1 MINLNYKDS
10 RNLNEQIHDR
20 IKELI
25 ISGALEKNEKLP
37 SVRELSV
44 SLAVNPNTVQRAYK
58 TLEAE
63 GFIYSISGRGNYVS
77 EVTKEERNI
86 DKLFDD
92 LKSLVKELS
101 YLKVEKDF
109 IINLVNNVYEEGR
122 E

>member
-10 RNLNEQIHDR
+10 RNLNEQIHDQ

-25 ISGALEKNEKLP
+25 ISGALKKNEQLP

-44 SLAVNPNTVQRAYK
+44 SLAVNPNTVQKAYK

-63 GFIYSISGRGNYVS
+63 GFIYSISGGGNYVS
-77 EVTKEERNI
+77 EVTKEERNV
-86 DKLFDD
+86 DELFDG
-92 LKSLVKELS
+92 LTALVKELS
-101 YLKVEKDF
+101 YLKVEKSF
-109 IINLVNNVYEEGR
+109 IINLVNNIYEEGR

>member
-44 SLAVNPNTVQRAYK
+44 NLAVNPNTVQRAYK
-58 TLEAE
+58 SLEQE

-77 EVTKEERNI
+77 EVTKEER
-86 DKLFDD
+86 DVDALFD
-92 LKSLVKELS
+92 SLYSIVKELS
-101 YLKVEKDF
+101 YLKVDKNF
-109 IINLVNNVYEEGR
+109 IINSVNNIYR
-122 E
+122 ERGE

>member
-58 TLEAE
+58 SLEQE

-77 EVTKEERNI
+77 EVTKEER
-86 DKLFDD
+86 DVDALFD
-92 LKSLVKELS
+92 SLYSIVKELS
-101 YLKVEKDF
+101 YLKVDKNF
-109 IINLVNNVYEEGR
+109 IINSVNNIYR
-122 E
+122 ERGE

>member
-58 TLEAE
+58 SLEQE

-77 EVTKEERNI
+77 EVTKEERDVDALFNSLYNI
-86 DKLFDD
+86 
-92 LKSLVKELS
+92 VKELS
-101 YLKVEKDF
+101 YLKVDKNF
-109 IINLVNNVYEEGR
+109 IINSVNNIYR
-122 E
+122 ERGE

>member
-58 TLEAE
+58 SLEQE

-77 EVTKEERNI
+77 EVTKEER
-86 DKLFDD
+86 DVDALFD
-92 LKSLVKELS
+92 SLYGIVKELS
-101 YLKVEKDF
+101 YLKVDKNF
-109 IINLVNNVYEEGR
+109 IINSVNNIYR
-122 E
+122 ERGE

>member
-58 TLEAE
+58 SLEQD
-63 GFIYSISGRGNYVS
+63 GFIYSVSGRGNYVS
-77 EVTKEERNI
+77 EVTKEER
-86 DKLFDD
+86 DVDALFD
-92 LKSLVKELS
+92 SLYNIVKELS
-101 YLKVEKDF
+101 YLKVDKNF
-109 IINLVNNVYEEGR
+109 IINSVNNIYKERGE
-122 E
+122 

>member
-58 TLEAE
+58 SLEQE

-77 EVTKEERNI
+77 EVTKEER
-86 DKLFDD
+86 DVDALFD
-92 LKSLVKELS
+92 SLYNIVKELS
-101 YLKVEKDF
+101 YLKVDKNF
-109 IINLVNNVYEEGR
+109 IINSVNNIYKERGE
-122 E
+122 

>member
-10 RNLNEQIHDR
+10 RNLNEQIHDQ

-25 ISGALEKNEKLP
+25 ISGALKKNEKLP

-44 SLAVNPNTVQRAYK
+44 SLAVNPNTVQKAYK

-77 EVTKEERNI
+77 EVTREARNV
-86 DKLFDD
+86 DELFDG
-92 LKSLVKELS
+92 LTALVKELS
-101 YLKVEKDF
+101 YLKVEKSF
-109 IINLVNNVYEEGR
+109 IINLVNNIYEEGR